1 MFFIISDPY
10 VRVEVSQ
17 PGRSVS
23 RKQTKI
29 KRGTSQPVFNEVF
42 AFSVSP
48 KVDDMLYTA
57 IVLKVFD
64 HDRIRNDEVVG
75 QLKLGNGGT
84 QETEINH
91 WNEAMHV
98 IGQETTKWHYLVDCD
113 DDFK

>member
-1 MFFIISDPY
+1 
-10 VRVEVSQ
+10 
-17 PGRSVS
+17 
-23 RKQTKI
+23 
-29 KRGTSQPVFNEVF
+29 
-42 AFSVSP
+42 
-48 KVDDMLYTA
+48 MLYTA

-64 HDRIRNDEVVG
+64 HDRIRSDEVVG